1 MWPLVAWLLLFPLT
15 LPAADWLTARAG
27 RVPGTP
33 TPVAVRSTL
42 ALYLVA
48 GVVLA
53 VHAFLTVA
61 R

>member
-15 LPAADWLTARAG
+15 LPASDWLTARAG

-33 TPVAVRSTL
+33 SPSAMRATL
-42 ALYLVA
+42 ALYLTVA
-48 GVVLA
+48 IVLA
-53 VHAFLTVA
+53 AHAFL